1 MVDGVE
7 VIQPDYISKT
17 SKLYESL
24 NGAKDMMSLGID
36 LSLTPVKA
44 IQDSPGKG
52 VIYALLVVALMG
64 LYFVQQRMIASRTV
78 SPGMSATQAKIMQYL
93 PVAFGVFQFFF
104 PVGLV
109 VYYIS
114 QTLVRIAQQQY
125 ITRRFYKGEHSLG
138 QQAQAASVKAREL
151 SKEEGAPGGFFGQ
164 MKHDLGKAK
173 EQPKSSPKAN
183 PTVSK
188 RVTPPK
194 GGGTPAKGKPTPSN
208 RPKPSG
214 QSRHPKPPRG

>member
-1 MVDGVE
+1 
-7 VIQPDYISKT
+7 
-17 SKLYESL
+17 
-24 NGAKDMMSLGID
+24 
-36 LSLTPVKA
+36 
-44 IQDSPGKG
+44 
-52 VIYALLVVALMG
+52 
-64 LYFVQQRMIASRTV
+64 
-78 SPGMSATQAKIMQYL
+78 
-93 PVAFGVFQFFF
+93 
-104 PVGLV
+104 

-138 QQAQAASVKAREL
+138 QQAQAASAKAREL

-194 GGGTPAKGKPTPSN
+194 GGATPAKGKPTPQN